1 MVIDF
6 HTHAFP
12 DELAKKAIPKLA
24 ANGNIANIGDG
35 TVRSLLAEMG
45 RSGVDR
51 AVILNIATNA
61 KQQTNV
67 KQLRDSDQ
75 KTHTRASTLSA
86 RYTRTARTSSRRQSA

>member
-24 ANGNIANIGDG
+24 ANGNIANVGDG

-67 KQLRDSDQ
+67 NNFAIVGGKAPEGRRNTRDKD
-75 KTHTRASTLSA
+75 TPGLHLDIH
-86 RYTRTARTSSRRQSA
+86 RRP

>member
-24 ANGNIANIGDG
+24 ANGNIANVGDG

-45 RSGVDR
+45 RRDR
-51 AVILNIATNA
+51 AIHEADDLHGSEISQA
-61 KQQTNV
+61 
-67 KQLRDSDQ
+67 
-75 KTHTRASTLSA
+75 
-86 RYTRTARTSSRRQSA
+86 

>member
-24 ANGNIANIGDG
+24 ANGNIANVGDG

-61 KQQTNV
+61 KQ
-67 KQLRDSDQ
+67 
-75 KTHTRASTLSA
+75 
-86 RYTRTARTSSRRQSA
+86 

>member
-24 ANGNIANIGDG
+24 ANGNIANVGDG

-67 KQLRDSDQ
+67 NNFAIAT

>member
-24 ANGNIANIGDG
+24 ANGNIANVGDG

-45 RSGVDR
+45 RSGIDR

-61 KQQTNV
+61 NGMRRQNISA
-67 KQLRDSDQ
+67 LRFRIFSGRAVR
-75 KTHTRASTLSA
+75 THE
-86 RYTRTARTSSRRQSA
+86 YWSSRCA